1 MIEFK
6 NVSKKYGEIDALQ
19 NFSLKVSDG
28 ELLILLGPS
37 GCGKSTAL
45 KLINA
50 LVKPT
55 EGEVLIDGESVDSKS
70 PVELRRG
77 SGYAIQNMGLFP
89 HYSLEKN
96 ISIVP
101 KLLKWSK
108 TDIEKRV
115 DELMDL
121 VGLQRNFK
129 KKLPGEL
136 SGGEGQR
143 VGVARALAADPKRL
157 LMDEPFGSL
166 DPLNRIRLQN
176 EFLKIQR
183 YLKKTVIFV
192 THDVEESVRLAD
204 RIAIMRHGELI
215 VSGTPLELMTSKSA
229 EEKNYISEFLGADY
243 SLKLLSRLK
252 VENYLRTLG
261 VEKLDQDSS
270 VKLNS
275 NLSQALAKMIS
286 KGVERINVCE
296 NDTEDIV
303 GEIRIFDILSAY
315 KGGRV

>member
-1 MIEFK
+1 MIEFR
-6 NVSKKYGEIDALQ
+6 NVSKKYDEIEALR

-55 EGEVLIDGESVDSKS
+55 EGDVYIDGESVDSKS
-70 PVELRRG
+70 PEELRRG
-77 SGYAIQNMGLFP
+77 IGYAIQNMGLFP
-89 HYSLEKN
+89 HYSVENN

-108 TDIEKRV
+108 IDIEKRV

-129 KKLPGEL
+129 NKLPGEL

-143 VGVARALAADPKRL
+143 VGVARALAADPKIL

-183 YLKKTVIFV
+183 HLKKTVIFV
-192 THDVEESVRLAD
+192 THDVEEAVRMAD
-204 RIAIMRHGELI
+204 RIVIMRQGELI
-215 VSGTPLELMTSKSA
+215 VSGSPEELMLMKTNGEQK
-229 EEKNYISEFLGADY
+229 YITEFLGSEF
-243 SLKLLSRLK
+243 SLKLLSRLPT
-252 VENYLRTLG
+252 ENYIRTMG
-261 VEKLDQDSS
+261 VEKGTPETT

-275 NLSQALAKMIS
+275 NLTQALAIMIS
-286 KGVERINVCE
+286 KGVERVVVSE
-296 NDTEDIV
+296 NDSDDIV
-303 GEIRIFDILSAY
+303 GEIRIWDILAAY
-315 KGGRV
+315 RGDKI

>member
-77 SGYAIQNMGLFP
+77 IGYAIQNMGLFP

-143 VGVARALAADPKRL
+143 VGVARALAADPKIL

>member
-1 MIEFK
+1 MIEFS
-6 NVSKKYGEIDALQ
+6 NVTKKYDEIEALR
-19 NFSLKVSDG
+19 NFSLKISDG

-55 EGEVLIDGESVDSKS
+55 EGEVYIDGESVASKS
-70 PVELRRG
+70 PEELRRG
-77 SGYAIQNMGLFP
+77 IGYAIQNMGLFP
-89 HYSLEKN
+89 HYSVENN

-108 TDIEKRV
+108 IDIEKRV

-129 KKLPGEL
+129 NKLPGEL

-143 VGVARALAADPKRL
+143 VGVARALAADPKIL

-183 YLKKTVIFV
+183 HLKKTVIFV
-192 THDVEESVRLAD
+192 THDVEEAVRLAD
-204 RIAIMRHGELI
+204 RIVIMRLGELI
-215 VSGTPLELMTSKSA
+215 VSGTPEQLMTNKSS
-229 EEKNYISEFLGADY
+229 EERNYISEFLGSEY
-243 SLKLLSRLK
+243 SLKLLSRLN
-252 VENYLRTLG
+252 VEKYIRTLG
-261 VEKLDQDSS
+261 VEKFDPETA
-270 VKLNS
+270 VKLDS
-275 NLSQALAKMIS
+275 NLTQALSMMVS
-286 KGVERINVCE
+286 KGVDRINVCE
-296 NDTEDIV
+296 NDSEDIV
-303 GEIRIFDILSAY
+303 GEIRIWDIISAY
-315 KGGRV
+315 KGDKI